1 MFSCND
7 QHWPLVIHEFAG
19 LQTLADHEQSLLV
32 WNTHFS
38 RGESF
43 VIIRLF
49 RDEESLVH
57 PEGAG
62 KLTKAW
68 LRDGAAETIK
78 TSVAAMINIVPESA
92 YERMK
97 HMNVEAVFGVPGGV
111 FKDFQGAHEWYNATL
126 PPAVNLPLDPSL
138 FRLKVVSF

>member
-1 MFSCND
+1 MFFCND

-19 LQTLADHEQSLLV
+19 LQTLAEHEQSLLV
-32 WNTHFS
+32 WNSHFS

-57 PEGAG
+57 PEGAA

-68 LRDGAAETIK
+68 LRDGAAEAIK
-78 TSVAAMINIVPESA
+78 ASVTAMMNIVPESA

-97 HMNVEAVFGVPGGV
+97 HMSVEAVFGVPGGV
-111 FKDFQGAHEWYNATL
+111 FNSSQDAAEWFITNLRSTETL
-126 PPAVNLPLDPSL
+126 QLELALKGLDY
-138 FRLKVVSF
+138 